1 MAGRPP
7 TTEQSEFGKRL
18 AAIRKARGLSQV
30 EFAKMLGVSQKTA
43 NYYERRTE
51 NPSLELINRLAA
63 FFGVG
68 AAELLGEAK
77 PKGKRRE
84 RPGPPS
90 QLDRAL
96 ERVRGLPRGEQ
107 QRIVE
112 LIDDAVAR
120 AERRLAT

>member
-1 MAGRPP
+1 VRRGEGRADQGP
-7 TTEQSEFGKRL
+7 R
-18 AAIRKARGLSQV
+18 V
-30 EFAKMLGVSQKTA
+30 
-43 NYYERRTE
+43 
-51 NPSLELINRLAA
+51 
-63 FFGVG
+63 
-68 AAELLGEAK
+68 GEAK